1 MFYKDS
7 NTLCSFPN
15 SLTKFYFLFGT
26 NICHSLSPTLHS
38 SWFRKYELN
47 AIYLPATVKDE
58 DDFISLLKKLLL
70 IEEFSGGN
78 ITMPFKHAAL
88 GILEFEQEQEVQIT
102 KAANTIFRKK
112 NTDWALANTDI
123 YGIEKTIEFLIEP
136 QQEFDILLLG
146 GGGAASSALYAG
158 QNNVLC
164 RQILC
169 LTRNP
174 EKTTENFSLI
184 NRPQKLNLRPLTSSS
199 LKDAVNYYQVQKDK
213 RVLIIN
219 TIPFD
224 ILNNQGGNFA
234 VYLLEN
240 LTDKNRIFYFDMTT
254 SDTQAIQIACNQGIR
269 NTNGRLMLEAQAC
282 KSFSYW
288 TGIWP

>member
-1 MFYKDS
+1 M
-7 NTLCSFPN
+7 
-15 SLTKFYFLFGT
+15 TKFYFLFGT

-38 SWFRKYELN
+38 SWFKKSELN
-47 AIYLPATVKDE
+47 AIYLPATLKDE
-58 DDFISLLKKLLL
+58 NDFISTLEKLLL
-70 IEEFSGGN
+70 VKEFSGGN

-88 GILEFEQEQEVQIT
+88 GILDFEQEKEVQIT
-102 KAANTIFRKK
+102 RAANTIFRKK
-112 NTDWALANTDI
+112 DASWSLANTDI
-123 YGIEKTIEFLIEP
+123 YGIEKTIEFLVEP

-146 GGGAASSALYAG
+146 GGGAASSALYVG

-174 EKTTENFSLI
+174 EKTTEKFALI
-184 NRPQKLNLRPLTSSS
+184 NRSQKLNLRPLTSNS
-199 LKDAVNYYQVQKDK
+199 LKDMVDYYQTQKDK
-213 RVLIIN
+213 HVLLIN

-224 ILNNQGGNFA
+224 IINNQDDNFA
-234 VYLLEN
+234 VYLLKH
-240 LTDKNRIFYFDMTT
+240 LTDKNRIFYFDMMTL
-254 SDTQAIQIACNQGIR
+254 DTQAIQIACNQGIR
-269 NTNGRLMLEAQAC
+269 NTNGKLMLETQAR